1 MAHSTFPERIERV
14 LIVGMVAGIAL
25 IMQRYNLLLFQA
37 GLLILVASTLMQI
50 AVGNIP
56 KAGGVASS
64 LARILLILA
73 IVALIFGI
81 GIALV
86 PTLSRLGR

>member
-1 MAHSTFPERIERV
+1 MARATFPERIERV

-25 IMQRYNLLLFQA
+25 IMQRANLLLFQA

-64 LARILLILA
+64 IARIILILGV
-73 IVALIFGI
+73 IALIFAIGI
-81 GIALV
+81 GLV